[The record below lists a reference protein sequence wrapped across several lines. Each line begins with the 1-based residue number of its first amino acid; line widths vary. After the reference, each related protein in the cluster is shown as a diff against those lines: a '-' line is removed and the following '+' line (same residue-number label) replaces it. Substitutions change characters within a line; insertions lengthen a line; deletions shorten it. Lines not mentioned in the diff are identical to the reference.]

1 MRAKGPS
8 ELGVVARPGQP
19 IRRPAPPPEK
29 PARRPPSDPPGPAT
43 ETSRALTTRIFVR
56 GLSLAAEC
64 GVYAHEKG
72 RHRPL
77 LIDIE
82 ATIDPSVRASADELS
97 ETVDYDALAA
107 HARDV
112 VGEAHVHLIETIAER
127 ICDRIL
133 EDPRIPA
140 VRVRVE
146 KPGSVTGAVS
156 SGVEIER
163 ARP

>member
-8 ELGVVARPGQP
+8 ELGIVSRPGQP
-19 IRRPAPPPEK
+19 IRRPAPPP
-29 PARRPPSDPPGPAT
+29 AREAGEAP
-43 ETSRALTTRIFVR
+43 SRALMTRIFVR
-56 GLSLAAEC
+56 GLSLTAQC

-72 RHRPL
+72 RPRPL
-77 LIDIE
+77 VIDIE
-82 ATIDPSVRASADELS
+82 ATIDPLVRASADALA

-107 HARDV
+107 HARNV

-133 EDPRIPA
+133 SDARILA

-146 KPGSVTGAVS
+146 KPGSVTDAIS

-163 ARP
+163 ARR